1 MNKLKNM
8 VVKFIKKKYVKR
20 HAVVIDVGINK
31 VDGKI
36 CGDVDFKKV
45 KKKTHLITPVP
56 GGVGQMTVAML
67 LKNILLLN
75 LEKK

>member
-1 MNKLKNM
+1 M
-8 VVKFIKKKYVKR
+8 
-20 HAVVIDVGINK
+20 VIDVGINK

-36 CGDVDFKKV
+36 CGDVDFEKV
-45 KKKTHLITPVP
+45 KKKAHLITPVP
-56 GGVGQMTVAML
+56 GGVGQITVSML